1 MRQLLAHAEKFDL
14 VVGKMEKLRK
24 KIELAVLLQEK
35 LAIMRE
41 PFSPSIVFPKIG
53 GVLFR
58 NTRVWKN
65 WKTST
70 TLYGVFTSLVMV
82 RFWRNVSF

>member
-53 GVLFR
+53 CVFCLEIPVSGRTGRHLQPCMVL
-58 NTRVWKN
+58 
-65 WKTST
+65 
-70 TLYGVFTSLVMV
+70 LHLL
-82 RFWRNVSF
+82 